1 MSIWSAIGSIAAPI
15 IGGMFQKDAEDDR
28 AAQARE
34 QQDKNTELQREFAQQ
49 GIRWRVEDAKAAG
62 LHPLYAIGG
71 SGASFAPNPVVVG
84 SGASAMAEMGQN
96 VTRAAFA
103 AADPHERALKEAQL
117 RVLNAQASKD
127 EALAQAALS
136 QGRVSSPQGTSAPI
150 PLAVAPTLGDEL
162 DVNYWARGRVEDP
175 AHQVDTVRF
184 KPDDS
189 VSVSAVHPYQTAA
202 GNKASYSEYA
212 FPGGFKMMLPAG
224 SSMSEAVEAL
234 GESPMTALM
243 VIRHNMDH
251 YGAGWG
257 REFAKQFPG
266 LRSLIETG
274 EELGEVLS
282 GIGSRARPDDYRY
295 EDLIDRRWWRPEA
308 WRGILNQRR
317 PAARRVPKWPY

>member
-1 MSIWSAIGSIAAPI
+1 MFGDIMKAVAGPI
-15 IGGMFQKDAEDDR
+15 IGGIFGREAEEDR
-28 AAQARE
+28 AHSAQQQQE
-34 QQDKNTELQREFAQQ
+34 QNTALQREFAQH

-71 SGASFAPNPVVVG
+71 SGASYSPNPVVVG
-84 SGASAMAEMGQN
+84 SGSSAMAEMGQN
-96 VTRAAFA
+96 VTRAALA

-127 EALAQAALS
+127 EALASAALS
-136 QGRVSSPQGTSAPI
+136 QARVSSPQGTSAPI
-150 PLAVAPTLGDEL
+150 PLAVSPTIGDEL
-162 DVNYWARGRVEDP
+162 DVGYWARGRIEDP

-189 VSVSAVHPYQTAA
+189 TSVSAVHPYRTAA
-202 GNKASYSEYA
+202 DNKGSYSEYA
-212 FPGGFKMMLPAG
+212 FPGGFKMLLPAG

-243 VIRHNMDH
+243 VIQHNMKH
-251 YGAGWG
+251 YGPGWG
-257 REFAKQFPG
+257 RSFAKQFPG
-266 LRSLIETG
+266 LSSLVETG
-274 EELGEVLS
+274 EELAEVLA

-308 WRGILNQRR
+308 WKGTILQRR